1 MTTVT
6 LPSAR
11 GVGGD
16 VIAETVAAGYDRS
29 MDERIRRR
37 AWDLAKEVRNRV
49 PRGGRQPSRALFV
62 LGCQRSGTTI
72 LVDTL
77 DKDWRVK
84 TFGEFSGVNRSAAG
98 RRPWSV
104 RSQSRYSIRLKPL
117 DEVAA
122 KLARS
127 PHPLVVLKPLVE
139 SQNTPSILGT
149 IDRAACVWVFRHYR
163 DVARSNVK
171 LFTPEVRRYNL
182 EPIVRGDPDSW
193 RAELVPEDVREL
205 IVRHYSP
212 DMDPFDGAALF
223 WLARN
228 RLFFDLELAREER
241 VMPLKYEDLVADPEL
256 SLRRLYRHAGI
267 SFPGPR
273 IAEGIHPSSIG
284 LGREVELSPEVERAC
299 EELWTQLNEAYESR
313 LVLT

>member
-1 MTTVT
+1 
-6 LPSAR
+6 
-11 GVGGD
+11 
-16 VIAETVAAGYDRS
+16 

-37 AWDLAKEVRNRV
+37 AWGLAKAARNRL
-49 PRGGRQPSRALFV
+49 PGGGRLPPRVLFV

-98 RRPWSV
+98 RQPWSV

-122 KLARS
+122 KLERC

-139 SQNTPSILGT
+139 SQNAPSILRR
-149 IDRAACVWVFRHYR
+149 IDHSVCVWVFRHYR

-171 LFTPEVRRYNL
+171 LFSPEVARYNL
-182 EPIVRGDPDSW
+182 EPIVCEQADSW

-205 IVRHYSP
+205 VARHYSP
-212 DMDPFDGAALF
+212 DMNPFDGAALF
-223 WLARN
+223 WFARN

-267 SFPGPR
+267 AFPGPR
-273 IAEGIHPSSIG
+273 IAEDIHPSSVG
-284 LGREVELSPEVERAC
+284 LGRELELSPEIERAC
-299 EELWTQLNEAYESR
+299 DMLWSRLSEAYER
-313 LVLT
+313 AR

>member
-1 MTTVT
+1 
-6 LPSAR
+6 
-11 GVGGD
+11 
-16 VIAETVAAGYDRS
+16 

-37 AWDLAKEVRNRV
+37 AWGLAKEVRNRV
-49 PRGGRQPSRALFV
+49 PRGGREPSRALFV

-84 TFGEFSGVNRSAAG
+84 TFGEFSGVNRPAAG

-122 KLARS
+122 TIERC

-139 SQNTPSILGT
+139 SQNAPSILRR
-149 IDRAACVWVFRHYR
+149 IDRAVCVWVFRHYR

-182 EPIVRGDPDSW
+182 EPIVRGQSDSW
-193 RAELVPEDVREL
+193 RAELVPGDVREM

-212 DMDPFDGAALF
+212 EMNPYDGAALF
-223 WLARN
+223 WIARN

-241 VMPLKYEDLVADPEL
+241 VMPLKYEDLAADPER

-267 SFPGPR
+267 AFPGPR
-273 IAEGIHPSSIG
+273 IAEEIHPGSVG
-284 LGREVELSPEVERAC
+284 LGRDLELSPEIQRAC
-299 EELWTQLNEAYESR
+299 EELWNELSEAYESR
-313 LVLT
+313 LR

>member
-1 MTTVT
+1 MDQRIHRR
-6 LPSAR
+6 AR
-11 GVGGD
+11 G
-16 VIAETVAAGYDRS
+16 I
-29 MDERIRRR
+29 
-37 AWDLAKEVRNRV
+37 AKEVRNRL
-49 PRGGRQPSRALFV
+49 PRRGRQPSRALFV
-62 LGCQRSGTTI
+62 VGCQRSGTTI

-84 TFGEFSGVNRSAAG
+84 TFGEFSGVNRPAAG

-122 KLARS
+122 KIERC

-139 SQNTPSILGT
+139 SQKAPSILRR
-149 IDRAACVWVFRHYR
+149 IDRAVCVWVFRHYR

-171 LFTPEVRRYNL
+171 LFTPEVSRYNL
-182 EPIVRGDPDSW
+182 DPIVREQSDSW
-193 RAELVPEDVREL
+193 RAELVPQDVREL

-212 DMDPFDGAALF
+212 DMNPFDGAALF
-223 WLARN
+223 WFARN
-228 RLFFDLELAREER
+228 RLFFDLDLMHEER

-256 SLRRLYRHAGI
+256 SLRRLYQHAGI
-267 SFPGPR
+267 AFPGRR

-284 LGREVELSPEVERAC
+284 LGRGIELSPEIEQAC
-299 EELWTQLNEAYESR
+299 DLLWSELIEAYESR
-313 LVLT
+313 LVVT

>member
-1 MTTVT
+1 
-6 LPSAR
+6 
-11 GVGGD
+11 
-16 VIAETVAAGYDRS
+16 

-37 AWDLAKEVRNRV
+37 GRGLAKEVRNRL
-49 PRGGRQPSRALFV
+49 PRGGSVPSRALFV

-84 TFGEFSGVNRSAAG
+84 TFGEFSGVNRSAPG

-104 RSQSRYSIRLKPL
+104 RSQSRYSIRMKPL

-122 KLARS
+122 TLERC

-139 SQNTPSILGT
+139 SQNAPAILDSV
-149 IDRAACVWVFRHYR
+149 DRAVCVWVFRHYR

-171 LFTPEVRRYNL
+171 LFSPEVSRYNL
-182 EPIVRGDPDSW
+182 EPIVREQSDSW

-205 IVRHYSP
+205 VARHYSA
-212 DMDPFDGAALF
+212 DMSPFDGAALF
-223 WLARN
+223 WFARN
-228 RLFFDLELAREER
+228 RLFFDLELARDER

-256 SLRRLYRHAGI
+256 SLTRLYRHAGI
-267 SFPGPR
+267 AFPGPR

-284 LGREVELSPEVERAC
+284 LGRDLELSPEIERAC
-299 EELWTQLNEAYESR
+299 EKLWIELNETYESR
-313 LVLT
+313 LG

>member
-1 MTTVT
+1 
-6 LPSAR
+6 
-11 GVGGD
+11 
-16 VIAETVAAGYDRS
+16 

-37 AWDLAKEVRNRV
+37 GWGIAKEVRNRL
-49 PRGGRQPSRALFV
+49 PRGRHEPTKALFV
-62 LGCQRSGTTI
+62 VGCQRSGTTI

-84 TFGEFSGVNRSAAG
+84 TYGEFSGVNRPAAG
-98 RRPWSV
+98 RRPWSI

-122 KLARS
+122 KLERC

-139 SQNTPSILGT
+139 SQRTPSILRG
-149 IDRAACVWVFRHYR
+149 IDRAVAVWVFRHYR

-182 EPIVRGDPDSW
+182 EPIVREQPDSW

-205 IVRHYSP
+205 VVRHYSP
-212 DMDPFDGAALF
+212 DMNPFDGAALF

-228 RLFFDLELAREER
+228 RLFFELDLAREER

-256 SLRRLYRHAGI
+256 SLGRLYRHAGI
-267 SFPGPR
+267 AFPGPW
-273 IAEGIHPSSIG
+273 IAEGIHHSSIG
-284 LGREVELSPEVERAC
+284 LGREVELSPEIEQAC
-299 EELWTQLNEAYESR
+299 EELWSRLNEAYESR
-313 LVLT
+313 LVVT

>member
-1 MTTVT
+1 
-6 LPSAR
+6 
-11 GVGGD
+11 
-16 VIAETVAAGYDRS
+16 

-37 AWDLAKEVRNRV
+37 TWGLAKEVRNRL
-49 PRGGRQPSRALFV
+49 PGRGRLPSRALFV

-84 TFGEFSGVNRSAAG
+84 TFSEFSGVNRPAAG

-104 RSQSRYSIRLKPL
+104 RSQSRYSIRMKPL

-122 KLARS
+122 KLERC

-139 SQNTPSILGT
+139 SQKAPAILHA
-149 IDRAACVWVFRHYR
+149 IDRAVCVWVFRHYR
-163 DVARSNVK
+163 DVARSNIK
-171 LFTPEVRRYNL
+171 LFSPEVTRYNL
-182 EPIVRGDPDSW
+182 EPIVREQSDSW
-193 RAELVPEDVREL
+193 RAELVPDDVREL

-212 DMDPFDGAALF
+212 DMNPSDGAALF

-228 RLFFDLELAREER
+228 RLFFDLELARDGR
-241 VMPLKYEDLVADPEL
+241 VMPFRYEDFVADPER
-256 SLRRLYRHAGI
+256 SLTRLYRHAGI
-267 SFPGPR
+267 AFPGPR
-273 IAEGIHPSSIG
+273 IAEGIHPSSVG
-284 LGREVELSPEVERAC
+284 LGRELELSPEIGRAC
-299 EELWTQLNEAYESR
+299 EELWSELNEAYESR

>member
-1 MTTVT
+1 
-6 LPSAR
+6 
-11 GVGGD
+11 
-16 VIAETVAAGYDRS
+16 

-37 AWDLAKEVRNRV
+37 AWGLAKEARNRF
-49 PRGGRQPSRALFV
+49 PGRGRLPSRVLFV

-84 TFGEFSGVNRSAAG
+84 SFGEFSGVNRPAAG

-117 DEVAA
+117 DEVAE
-122 KLARS
+122 KLERC

-139 SQNTPSILGT
+139 SQKAPSILRA
-149 IDRAACVWVFRHYR
+149 IDRAVCVWVFRHYR

-171 LFTPEVRRYNL
+171 LFTPEVSRYNL
-182 EPIVRGDPDSW
+182 EPIVREQSDSW
-193 RAELVPEDVREL
+193 RAEFVPEDVRDL
-205 IVRHYSP
+205 VRRHYSP
-212 DMDPFDGAALF
+212 DMNPFDGAALF
-223 WLARN
+223 WFARN

-267 SFPGPR
+267 AFPGPR
-273 IAEGIHPSSIG
+273 IAEGIHPSSVG
-284 LGREVELSPEVERAC
+284 LGRELELSPEIERAC
-299 EELWTQLNEAYESR
+299 DMLWSELSEAYESR

>member
-1 MTTVT
+1 
-6 LPSAR
+6 
-11 GVGGD
+11 
-16 VIAETVAAGYDRS
+16 

-37 AWDLAKEVRNRV
+37 AWGLAKEVRNRL
-49 PRGGRQPSRALFV
+49 PRGDRQPSRALFV

-77 DKDWRVK
+77 DKDGRVK
-84 TFGEFSGVNRSAAG
+84 TFGEFSGVNRPAAG

-117 DEVAA
+117 GEVAA
-122 KLARS
+122 KIERS

-139 SQNTPSILGT
+139 SQKAPSILRE
-149 IDRAACVWVFRHYR
+149 IDRAVCVWVFRHYR

-171 LFTPEVRRYNL
+171 LFSPEVARYNL
-182 EPIVRGDPDSW
+182 EPIVREQSDSW

-205 IVRHYSP
+205 VVRHYSP
-212 DMDPFDGAALF
+212 DMNPFDGAALF
-223 WLARN
+223 WYARN
-228 RLFFDLELAREER
+228 RLFFDLGLTREER
-241 VMPLKYEDLVADPEL
+241 VMLLKYEDLAADPEL

-267 SFPGPR
+267 AFPGPR

-284 LGREVELSPEVERAC
+284 LGRELELSPEIERAC
-299 EELWTQLNEAYESR
+299 EELWSELNVAYESR
-313 LVLT
+313 LAVT